1 MQITHEETSKKCSFD
16 FTVSSQITDPGDPP
30 LENLEGLDDQKQH

>member
-1 MQITHEETSKKCSFD
+1 MQITHEETSKQCAFD